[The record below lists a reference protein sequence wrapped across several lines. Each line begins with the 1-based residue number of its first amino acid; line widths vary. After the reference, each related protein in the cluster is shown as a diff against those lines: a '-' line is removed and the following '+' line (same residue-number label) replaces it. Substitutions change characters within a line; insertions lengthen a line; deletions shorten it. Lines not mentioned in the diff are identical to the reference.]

1 MRHCAK
7 VMFRIFVWFPG
18 AVLLAALATPASAQV
33 LTSSDLSRLRSVGGV
48 ALSPDSRYIAYTIIV
63 RDRPGRPYGQVWVMD
78 LSTEKSVRLGGDKPA
93 GGPLWSADSKWIA
106 FHGADG
112 DQGGLLIAHPDGS
125 ETTFLAVMG
134 GSNSPLPGTG
144 KDVTWS
150 PDGKQVAYRNT
161 QGKTTGLYIR
171 ASDGS
176 GKERQIGD
184 RSDGVIT
191 VEDWSPDG
199 KYLAITHVKLRGA
212 SNWHDTL
219 QVLRVAGEGKL
230 EFEIDNVADG
240 KFSPDGRWLTY
251 HDDAS
256 GQVYVTAFPGPGA
269 RIAVSSSGGD
279 EPRWRGDGQELFYV
293 DDDQNL
299 ISVQVHESPTEL
311 HVLSSHR
318 LFRIPLPNNAGFYDV
333 TRDGKRFLVTIR
345 THKEQAAPLTV
356 VTNWSAQFQDE
367 SKR

>member
-1 MRHCAK
+1 MTLID
-7 VMFRIFVWFPG
+7 VMNVPQVGDPQISPDG
-18 AVLLAALATPASAQV
+18 HAVLYVQAAPNWKANKRISHIWKV
-33 LTSSDLSRLRSVGGV
+33 N
-48 ALSPDSRYIAYTIIV
+48 
-63 RDRPGRPYGQVWVMD
+63 
-78 LSTEKSVRLGGDKPA
+78 
-93 GGPLWSADSKWIA
+93 
-106 FHGADG
+106 ADG
-112 DQGGLLIAHPDGS
+112 SGSLQITAGTDG
-125 ETTFLAVMG
+125 E
-134 GSNSPLPGTG
+134 NSPR
-144 KDVTWS
+144 WS

-212 SNWHDTL
+212 SNWHETL